1 MQSLLMVP
9 VMSDLTEEQRKMIDE
24 LAGSIS
30 RLCHTV
36 IRRRLEQFFEVFF
49 EVIGE
54 ETQKPAPGKPENPRG

>member
-30 RLCHTV
+30 RLCHTI
-36 IRRRLEQFFEVFF
+36 IRRRLEQFFEV
-49 EVIGE
+49 IGE
-54 ETQKPAPGKPENPRG
+54 EIQKPAPGKPENPRG